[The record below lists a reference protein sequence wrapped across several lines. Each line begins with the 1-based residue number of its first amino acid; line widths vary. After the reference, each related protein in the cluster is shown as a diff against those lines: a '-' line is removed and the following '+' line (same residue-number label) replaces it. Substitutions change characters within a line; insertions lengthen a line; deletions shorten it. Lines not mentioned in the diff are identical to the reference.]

1 MKIIVPVRY
10 PLTRN
15 SRRTLERAL
24 EMRDENDEAEI
35 VVLHV
40 NLIQERKK
48 ASRSDLR
55 HEALSEYSDLR
66 DASFVVRRGFLLEE
80 SILDEV
86 ASQDADAVVIGST
99 KAGVLRR
106 TFRRLVGNEPNIE
119 KFLRQNLDIT
129 TEVVR

>member
-1 MKIIVPVRY
+1 VKVIVPVRY

-24 EMRDENDEAEI
+24 EMRDENDAKV

-48 ASRSDLR
+48 ASRSELR
-55 HEALSEYSDLR
+55 DEVLSEYPELN
-66 DASFVVRRGFLLEE
+66 DASFVVRRGFLIEE
-80 SILDEV
+80 SIVDEV

-99 KAGVLRR
+99 RAGVLRR
-106 TFRRLVGNEPNIE
+106 TFRRLIGNEPNIE
-119 KFLRQNLDIT
+119 RFLRQNLDVT
-129 TEVVR
+129 TIVVR

>member
-1 MKIIVPVRY
+1 VKVIVPVRY

-24 EMRDENDEAEI
+24 EMRDENDAEV

-48 ASRSDLR
+48 ASRSELR
-55 HEALSEYSDLR
+55 DEVLSEYPELN
-66 DASFVVRRGFLLEE
+66 DASFVVRRGFLIEE
-80 SILDEV
+80 SIVDEV

-99 KAGVLRR
+99 RAGVLRR
-106 TFRRLVGNEPNIE
+106 TFRRLIGNEPNIE
-119 KFLRQNLDIT
+119 RFLRQNLDVT
-129 TEVVR
+129 TIVVR